1 MLATFQGK
9 TFGKHCMTSIN
20 PSQFNVASFQ
30 KLGINV
36 ANKQVPEETIAFMRQ
51 RQGDDASSGRAAPL
65 SDTPSFDPLAA
76 NASAKSRT
84 EAQLIGQ
91 QAEASKS
98 TLPTSAEELLT
109 VNEDEE
115 TTDEEK
121 QQKLAQL
128 NKQMLQD

>member
-1 MLATFQGK
+1 
-9 TFGKHCMTSIN
+9 MTSIN

-51 RQGDDASSGRAAPL
+51 RQGDDASSGKAAPL
-65 SDTPSFDPLAA
+65 SDTSSFDPLAA
-76 NASAKSRT
+76 NAGAKSRT

-91 QAEASKS
+91 QDEASKS

-115 TTDEEK
+115 MTDEEK

-128 NKQMLQD
+128 NKHILQG